1 MKGWKLKRDRD
12 VGAIPGVRRKGVG
25 RGIMVERRVFA
36 HMEMIRTLRLF
47 TEQQGGGE
55 GGREGWRSKENN
67 AYCFGSYLYISA
79 ILNRPTKERE
89 IQRKRGSS

>member
-25 RGIMVERRVFA
+25 RGIMVGRRVFA

-47 TEQQGGGE
+47 TEQRGGGE
-55 GGREGWRSKENN
+55 GGRSK
-67 AYCFGSYLYISA
+67 A
-79 ILNRPTKERE
+79 TK
-89 IQRKRGSS
+89 KRTMHIVLVVTCTSLPY